1 MRTTSAI
8 GQFAVRHA
16 VSIIFLVVAA
26 CLGGGYAALHMPS
39 SVFPEVNFPRVIIMV
54 DNGTMKADEMMAT
67 ITRPIEESMKDIPG
81 CKTIRSSTG
90 RGSAEID
97 VFFTWDVDMK
107 QSELQINSRLS
118 QLRGVL
124 PSTANAVAYR
134 MTFSAFPIIGVSL
147 TSPSRD
153 TSTLWEAARY
163 DLKPRLLRIPGV
175 ARVDIVGGRPPEY
188 QVTVDPSKL
197 AAVHLTIG
205 QVADAFKQ
213 NNLIVPS
220 GLHEEDARLYLTVVD
235 GRLHSLEDIENLTV
249 PVGKGTPVQ
258 IKEIATVDRGHEP
271 AFSRVTAD
279 GQEAVLLNIFSQ
291 PDASTIEI
299 AERVEEQL
307 HNSRREFPA
316 DMTLRLF
323 YDQSLLVRASLQ
335 GVWESIAF
343 GLLLSAAILYLFLKN
358 WSSTLVATAVIPVA
372 VLFTILAMKLFG
384 LSFNVMTLGGIA
396 AAIGLVIDDAIVV
409 VEAIYTKLATGLSR
423 VDAVQVTVGEILSPL
438 LGSTL
443 TPVVVFI
450 PLAFLDGITG
460 VFFRAL
466 ALTMTVALLAS
477 LALALTL
484 TPSMAS
490 WLMRSPPQ
498 RPLPELQQAE
508 ESGFLLRL
516 VIRLYE
522 ICVVQALRH
531 RWFTLALCGLVLVFT
546 WLLYSKLDSNFL
558 PAIDEGGFV
567 IDYIAPPGTS
577 LTELNRQMLQAEG
590 MLKAV
595 PEVESYSRR
604 TGEGLGVQLV
614 EPNTGDFLVKLKADR
629 QRNTQQVI
637 ADVRE
642 KFNVALPLIKW
653 DFPGILSDLIGDMT
667 LADQPI
673 EVKLISNNIDFL
685 KAKAPKI
692 EAALTRVPG
701 VVDVLNGIVY
711 TGPTIEIHVRPA
723 DAQHF
728 GLSTEAI
735 GNAVNI
741 AMLGQTVSAVPEAD
755 RLVNIR
761 VKGDTQ
767 SVERID
773 KLGKLPLRAANG
785 TLITLAQVAD
795 IQQTPGELELH
806 RDDLRQDISVA
817 AELEGRDLGS
827 TMAEIRSI
835 LDKDKSFPPGSIEY
849 GGTYEEQQESFRK
862 LTVVL
867 ILAVVLVFTVALLE
881 FRSFYAPLA
890 IVFGALLSLFGIV
903 AALTIT
909 GTSLSVVAF
918 LGAIIGMGIV
928 HKNGILLI
936 DYVEHLRS
944 QGMSLEDAI
953 LYSGRRR
960 LRPVLMTS
968 LAAAMGML
976 PLAYGI
982 GSGADML
989 RPMAIAV
996 IGAVCISVLLSLV
1009 ATPTMY
1015 YLLLRLRKFGFPARL
1030 AVAPK
1035 GHESNHVS

>member
-1 MRTTSAI
+1 MKSAI
-8 GQFAVRHA
+8 GTFAVRHA
-16 VSIIFLVVAA
+16 VSITFLVIAA

-39 SVFPEVNFPRVIIMV
+39 SVFPEVNFPRVIIIV
-54 DNGTMKADEMMAT
+54 DNGTMKADEMMAS

-81 CKTIRSSTG
+81 CRTIRSSTG

-97 VFFTWDVDMK
+97 VFFTWNVDMV
-107 QSELQINSRLS
+107 QSELQVNSRLS
-118 QLRGVL
+118 QLRGSL
-124 PSTANAVAYR
+124 PTTANATAHR
-134 MTFSAFPIIGVSL
+134 MTFSAFPIIGLSL

-153 TSTLWEAARY
+153 ISNTWEIARY
-163 DLKPRLLRIPGV
+163 NLKPQLLRIPGV
-175 ARVDIVGGRPPEY
+175 ARVEIVGGRPPEFE
-188 QVTVDPSKL
+188 VTVDPEKL
-197 AAVHLTIG
+197 AAVHLTLA
-205 QVADAFKQ
+205 QVAEAFKR
-213 NNLIVPS
+213 NNLIAPS

-235 GRLHSLEDIENLTV
+235 GRLRSLTDIENLTV
-249 PVGKGTPVQ
+249 PTPHGTPVQ
-258 IKEIATVDRGHEP
+258 IKAIATVDRGHEP
-271 AFSRVTAD
+271 AFNRVTAD
-279 GQEAVLLNIFSQ
+279 GENAVLLNIFSQ
-291 PDASTIEI
+291 PDASTVEI
-299 AERVEEQL
+299 ADRVQEQL
-307 HNSRREFPA
+307 RAMRRELPA
-316 DMTLRLF
+316 DVTSRLF

-335 GVWESIAF
+335 GVWESIGF
-343 GLLLSAAILYLFLKN
+343 GLLLSAAILFLFLKN

-372 VLFTILAMKLFG
+372 VLFTMLAMKLFG
-384 LSFNVMTLGGIA
+384 QSFNLMTLGGIA

-409 VEAIYTKLATGLSR
+409 VEAIYTKLATGLGR
-423 VDAVQVTVGEILSPL
+423 IDAVEVTIGEILSPL

-466 ALTMTVALLAS
+466 ALTMTVALLTS
-477 LALALTL
+477 LVLALTL
-484 TPSMAS
+484 TPSLAS
-490 WLMRSPPQ
+490 WLMRSQ
-498 RPLPELQQAE
+498 SRKAVPELQQAE
-508 ESGFLLRL
+508 ESGLLLRL

-522 ICVVQALRH
+522 ISVVQALRH
-531 RWFTLALCGLVLVFT
+531 RWFTLAICALVLVFSAM
-546 WLLYSKLDSNFL
+546 LYAKLDSNFL

-577 LTELNRQMLQAEG
+577 LTEINRQMLQAEA
-590 MLKAV
+590 MLSTL
-595 PEVESYSRR
+595 PEIESYSRR
-604 TGEGLGVQLV
+604 TGEALGVELV
-614 EPNTGDFLVKLKADR
+614 EPNRGDFLVKLKPDR
-629 QRNTQQVI
+629 KRTTQQVI

-642 KFNVALPLIKW
+642 KFNVAFPRTRW

-673 EVKLISNNIDFL
+673 EVKIISNDIEFL
-685 KAKAPKI
+685 KAKDPQV
-692 EAALTRVPG
+692 EAALKRVPG

-711 TGPTIEIHVRPA
+711 TGPTIDVHVRA
-723 DAQHF
+723 GDAQHF
-728 GLSTEAI
+728 GLSTEDV
-735 GNAVNI
+735 GNAVNL

-761 VKGDTQ
+761 VKGDAD
-767 SVERID
+767 SVDRIA
-773 KLGKLPLRAANG
+773 KLNTLALRAGNG
-785 TLITLAQVAD
+785 SLITLAQVAD
-795 IQQTPGELELH
+795 IAQTPGELELH
-806 RDDLRQDISVA
+806 RDDLRQDLSVD

-827 TMAEIRSI
+827 TMADIRSI
-835 LDKDKSFPPGSIEY
+835 LDNDKSFPPGSIEY
-849 GGTYEEQQESFRK
+849 GGTYQEQQESFRK
-862 LTVVL
+862 LIVVL
-867 ILAVVLVFTVALLE
+867 VLAVVLVFTVALLE

-928 HKNGILLI
+928 HKNGILLL
-936 DYVEHLRS
+936 DYVEHLRA
-944 QGMSLEDAI
+944 QGMSLEDAL

-982 GSGADML
+982 GSGADIL
-989 RPMAIAV
+989 RPLAIAV

-1015 YLLLRLRKFGFPARL
+1015 YLLLRLGNAGTKADQTNG
-1030 AVAPK
+1030 
-1035 GHESNHVS
+1035 